1 MIQLWKKTVEFQ
13 MVQHID
19 QIVCVAVAMRDS
31 PLRPSKL
38 KGSSISQ
45 L

>member
-1 MIQLWKKTVEFQ
+1 MIQLCKKTVEFP

-19 QIVCVAVAMRDS
+19 QIVCVAVAMRES
-31 PLRPSKL
+31 SHRFIRL
-38 KGSSISQ
+38 KGSTISQ